1 MTSLPDMS
9 NGNVTVIGDVMLDR
23 FWSGGSRRISP
34 EAPVPVVNVVTQE
47 DRAGGAGNVAV
58 NLAHLGLNVSLVGLC
73 GDDDHG
79 RALRTCVEAAG
90 VRWNVMPCG
99 GETIVKLRVLSRNQQ
114 LLRMDF
120 ESPLAEY
127 GNDLFVGYARQ
138 HLTDADLVV
147 FSDYAKGSLAMVEQ
161 LLHLC
166 KEMGKPTLV
175 DPKGLDFERYRGA
188 TVLTPNLTELEA
200 IVGVCPNDATLVEKA
215 EALRAALDLEA
226 ILVTRSEAGMTLI
239 QGGTPPQHLPASAR
253 EVYDVTGAGDT
264 VIAVMA
270 GCLSAGLPLS
280 DSARFANQAAGIV
293 VAKLGTASVTPCE
306 LGAVTA
312 PPAQASGNRGVIT
325 ESDLFTEVE
334 RLKSLGQRIVMT
346 NGCFD
351 ILHPGHVSY
360 LQQAAAEG
368 DVLVVAVN
376 DNDSVRR
383 LKGPSRPI
391 NPTEDRMAVLA
402 ALGCVDYVVPFSEDT
417 PARLIEAVGPHV
429 LVKGG
434 DYQVA
439 QIAGHESVLASGG
452 RVITLDFLAGH
463 STSGMLERLEKSGED
478 VA

>member
-1 MTSLPDMS
+1 
-9 NGNVTVIGDVMLDR
+9 
-23 FWSGGSRRISP
+23 
-34 EAPVPVVNVVTQE
+34 
-47 DRAGGAGNVAV
+47 
-58 NLAHLGLNVSLVGLC
+58 
-73 GDDDHG
+73 
-79 RALRTCVEAAG
+79 
-90 VRWNVMPCG
+90 
-99 GETIVKLRVLSRNQQ
+99 
-114 LLRMDF
+114 
-120 ESPLAEY
+120 
-127 GNDLFVGYARQ
+127 
-138 HLTDADLVV
+138 
-147 FSDYAKGSLAMVEQ
+147 
-161 LLHLC
+161 
-166 KEMGKPTLV
+166 
-175 DPKGLDFERYRGA
+175 
-188 TVLTPNLTELEA
+188 
-200 IVGVCPNDATLVEKA
+200 
-215 EALRAALDLEA
+215 
-226 ILVTRSEAGMTLI
+226 VTRSEAGMTLI

-293 VAKLGTASVTPCE
+293 VAKLGTASVTPRE

>member
-1 MTSLPDMS
+1 
-9 NGNVTVIGDVMLDR
+9 
-23 FWSGGSRRISP
+23 
-34 EAPVPVVNVVTQE
+34 
-47 DRAGGAGNVAV
+47 
-58 NLAHLGLNVSLVGLC
+58 
-73 GDDDHG
+73 
-79 RALRTCVEAAG
+79 
-90 VRWNVMPCG
+90 
-99 GETIVKLRVLSRNQQ
+99 
-114 LLRMDF
+114 MDF

-138 HLTDADLVV
+138 HLTDVDLVV
-147 FSDYAKGSLAMVEQ
+147 FSDYAKGSLAMVDQ

-166 KEMGKPTLV
+166 NEMGTPTLV

-200 IVGVCPNDATLVEKA
+200 IVGPCANDAMLVEKA
-215 EALRAALDLEA
+215 EALRASLDLDA
-226 ILVTRSEAGMTLI
+226 ILVTRSEAGMTLV
-239 QGGTPPQHLPASAR
+239 QAGTPPQHLAASAR

-280 DSARFANQAAGIV
+280 ESAHFANQAAGIV
-293 VAKLGTASVTPCE
+293 VAKLGTASVTPRE
-306 LGAVTA
+306 LGAAIA
-312 PPAQASGNRGVIT
+312 PSTQASGNSGVVT
-325 ESDLFTEVE
+325 ESDLLIEVD
-334 RLKSLGQRIVMT
+334 RLRSLGQRIVMT

-351 ILHPGHVSY
+351 ILHPGHVTY

-376 DNDSVRR
+376 DDESVRR

-391 NPTEDRMAVLA
+391 NPTQDRMAVLA
-402 ALGCVDYVVPFSEDT
+402 ALGCVDFVVSFSEDT

-434 DYQVA
+434 DYEVA

-463 STSGMLERLEKSGED
+463 STSEMLARLGKSGED